1 MSAALLPA
9 PDDDTTGLQGKHLIY
24 TYANGWRYELF
35 VKNAGEIDYR
45 IHSGDVAGRWV
56 KGQPVQLSRL
66 GEQVFTVSWNEP
78 TGTCVSLVVN
88 LADRWVHG
96 AIFFAQ
102 WVHQDP
108 ARTALFQNEH
118 LDEMYALRDQGPVAP
133 LELLDEA
140 ATITFVEQCDVDD
153 DTVIDRAPSEL
164 PEGYVDRT
172 S

>member
-1 MSAALLPA
+1 M
-9 PDDDTTGLQGKHLIY
+9 
-24 TYANGWRYELF
+24 
-35 VKNAGEIDYR
+35 KNAGEIDYR